1 MWFSVS
7 SVHADIC
14 WNVRC
19 AIWSLNFSPQRSPGV
34 ILSLHLFLLNSP
46 QVWHLLVD
54 FLVSLSDAKET
65 LSLPGCGMEN
75 SCEVLAV
82 LSAWIHSTAAFFQ
95 GLPSSKDSTLNGSTS
110 LLCSWM
116 PLMFGFPIIPS
127 ITGPQPTQ
135 GQWSKVAYQ
144 SPANI
149 YHTYLSLHSRLCS
162 TSRTLFQPCSRKPP
176 SYFWLCSESFLF
188 PWQGGIWKSKTNK
201 RLLFPFQNSP
211 LPVGMSEWPKCGA
224 RQGEGMVEIIT
235 LKIFWK

>member
-1 MWFSVS
+1 M
-7 SVHADIC
+7 
-14 WNVRC
+14 
-19 AIWSLNFSPQRSPGV
+19 QRKHCLFQAV
-34 ILSLHLFLLNSP
+34 VWRILVKFFQSCLLGYTG
-46 QVWHLLVD
+46 QLL
-54 FLVSLSDAKET
+54 
-65 LSLPGCGMEN
+65 
-75 SCEVLAV
+75 
-82 LSAWIHSTAAFFQ
+82 FFQ

-127 ITGPQPTQ
+127 IAGPQPTQ
-135 GQWSKVAYQ
+135 GQWSQVAYQ
-144 SPANI
+144 SPATI
-149 YHTYLSLHSRLCS
+149 YYTYLSLHSRLCS

-188 PWQGGIWKSKTNK
+188 PWQWGIWKSKTNK

-235 LKIFWK
+235 IKFFLKITTINDTKW